1 MVPDSWF
8 EIVPKSLRDLFFI
21 QIESKLSTEDVETE
35 TKIYSGTMNILMK
48 RKYLKRSPSI
58 LHCNCK
64 YESKWQIN

>member
-8 EIVPKSLRDLFFI
+8 EIVPKCLKDLFFI

-48 RKYLKRSPSI
+48 RKY
-58 LHCNCK
+58 
-64 YESKWQIN
+64 